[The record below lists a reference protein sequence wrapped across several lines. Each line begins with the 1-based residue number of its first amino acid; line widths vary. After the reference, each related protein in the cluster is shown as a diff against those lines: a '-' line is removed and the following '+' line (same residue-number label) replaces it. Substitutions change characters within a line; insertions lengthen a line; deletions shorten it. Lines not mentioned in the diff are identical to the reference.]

1 MRRTWTHEWIAP
13 LVVALALLT
22 GGGAFACADDED
34 PGPGIG
40 TLIAGSGDEAV
51 ELPLLALEVNVDVTG
66 LMARG
71 SIVESFRNTTGRT
84 IDAVYVLP
92 LPERAAVDTLV
103 MQIGA
108 RRIVSVVEEKR
119 RAEALYDAARANGQK
134 AALVAQE
141 RPNLFTTRVANVN
154 AGETVL
160 VAIAWFEEVTYRG
173 GEFETGVPL
182 TYTPRYAPAQAAP
195 AEGALP
201 AAFVPA
207 AAAAAPRAT
216 LHASIDAG
224 VPLEAVFS
232 PSHTVDVVLH
242 GATARVA
249 PRTNPVAADRDF
261 VLRWR
266 PQRGAG
272 PGATLFVE
280 DRPEGRYGLLMLVPP
295 AERPSAP
302 TFATDTLFVL
312 DISGSMEGPSLFQA
326 KAALEAALA
335 RLRPQDT
342 FGLLA
347 FNTGVVA
354 FADGLE
360 PAVDAAK
367 RRAHGFIEGLAATG
381 GTEVLPA
388 LEIAMQRMA
397 LRDGS
402 RPGRIVL
409 ITDGAVSNE
418 EEIFT
423 TVAQK
428 LGDVRLH
435 VVGIGAAPNRFFMRR
450 LARSGGGLAEFIG
463 APDGVAERIDG
474 LFARIE
480 RPMLTDITLEWNGAP
495 PDETYPDRIP
505 DLYADEPLF
514 VSFKLGPG
522 HPGAH
527 AVLSGRAADRAVQ
540 ITVPADANAAVNSG
554 VAVRW
559 ARANVEAQLEKLDQ
573 GADVEQVK
581 AAVVGVARTFH
592 LVTPWT
598 SLVAVEQ
605 VPTAAGPSS
614 EVRVANA
621 LPPGQES
628 VLPQGGTDG
637 PLLTRIGLVLAV
649 CGVALWLVTW
659 RKH

>member
-1 MRRTWTHEWIAP
+1 MRRTWSHEGIAR
-13 LVVALALLT
+13 VVAVLAALA
-22 GGGAFACADDED
+22 GGWAFACADDAD
-34 PGPGIG
+34 AGPGLG
-40 TLIAGSGDEAV
+40 TLVAQSGDTTV
-51 ELPLLALEVNVDVTG
+51 ELPLLALEVNLDVTG

-71 SIVESFRNTTGRT
+71 SIVESFSNTTGRT
-84 IDAVYVLP
+84 IDALYMLP
-92 LPERAAVDTLV
+92 LPERAAVDTMV
-103 MQIGA
+103 MQIGE
-108 RRIVSVVEEKR
+108 RRIVSVVEERR
-119 RAEALYDAARANGQK
+119 RAEALYDAARANGAK
-134 AALVAQE
+134 AALVAQQ

-160 VAIAWFEEVTYRG
+160 VAIAWFEEVPYRG
-173 GEFETGVPL
+173 GEFEVGVPL
-182 TYTPRYAPAQAAP
+182 TYTPRYAPAHAKP
-195 AEGALP
+195 AEGVLT

-207 AAAAAPRAT
+207 QTAAAPRAT

-232 PSHTVDVVLH
+232 PSHAVDVTLR
-242 GATARVA
+242 GARAQVA
-249 PRTNPVAADRDF
+249 PRTNPVVADRDF

-295 AERPSAP
+295 AATPSAP

-312 DISGSMEGPSLFQA
+312 DISGSMNGPSIFQA
-326 KAALEAALA
+326 KAALNTALA

-347 FNTGVVA
+347 FNDRVVA

-360 PAVDAAK
+360 PAT
-367 RRAHGFIEGLAATG
+367 LAATARARQFIDG
-381 GTEVLPA
+381 LEADRGTEILPA
-388 LEIAMQRMA
+388 LEIALQRMA

-418 EEIFT
+418 EEIFA
-423 TVAQK
+423 TVAK
-428 LGDVRLH
+428 RLGDARLH
-435 VVGIGAAPNRFFMRR
+435 VVGIGGAPNRFFMRR
-450 LARSGGGLAEFIG
+450 LARSGGGAAEFIG
-463 APDGVAERIDG
+463 APDNVAERIDM
-474 LFARIE
+474 LFTRIE
-480 RPMLTDITLEWNGAP
+480 RPMLTDITLTWDGAP
-495 PDETYPDRIP
+495 PEETYPDRIP

-514 VSFKLGPG
+514 VSFKLGAG
-522 HPGAH
+522 QHGAH
-527 AVLSGRAADRAVQ
+527 AVLSGRAADRPVQ
-540 ITVPADANAAVNSG
+540 ITVPTDANAVVNSG

-559 ARANVEAQLEKLDQ
+559 AKANVEAQLERLDQ
-573 GADVEQVK
+573 GADAEQVK
-581 AAVVGVARTFH
+581 AAVVGVAKAFH

-598 SLVAVEQ
+598 SLVAVEA
-605 VPTAAGPSS
+605 VTTAAGPS
-614 EVRVANA
+614 EDVRVANA
-621 LPPGQES
+621 LPPGQEG

-637 PLLTRIGLVLAV
+637 PLFTRLGFVLTA
-649 CGVALWLVTW
+649 CGALLWLVSW